1 MLLSCPVIPINK
13 IGTWWHCHQDSGSHS
28 FMSPGKPPAKRRG
41 QQIYY
46 PILLPGWDF
55 FPFQVSRG
63 LFFYHKGPK
72 VQRGE
77 ARGTWVCYLLVPS
90 FATKQCHAPFPGLR
104 PSVLSSPDELLGW
117 EKNRWSPLP
126 TCIPSPALARTAAV
140 GEELGKPGGSSTSAS
155 SILHSHLVIIRN
167 FSWWKSL
174 SKTTYTTP
182 QTVYSSSPVHQF
194 FSINGSF
201 GPSLFSLAIHSSS
214 LALPPN
220 QLWFHVPSF

>member
-55 FPFQVSRG
+55 FPFQVSRV

-90 FATKQCHAPFPGLR
+90 FATKQCHTPFPGLR

-155 SILHSHLVIIRN
+155 SILDTHILS
-167 FSWWKSL
+167 SSETSPDESL
-174 SKTTYTTP
+174 SLKPRTP
-182 QTVYSSSPVHQF
+182 PPRQFTQAAQYISSSA
-194 FSINGSF
+194 SM
-201 GPSLFSLAIHSSS
+201 GPLA
-214 LALPPN
+214 PPCS
-220 QLWFHVPSF
+220 P